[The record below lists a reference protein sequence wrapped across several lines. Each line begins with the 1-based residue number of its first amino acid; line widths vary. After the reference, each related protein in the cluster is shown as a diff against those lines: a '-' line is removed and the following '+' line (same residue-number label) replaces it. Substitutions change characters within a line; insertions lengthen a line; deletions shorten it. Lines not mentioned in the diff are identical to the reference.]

1 MIVVDVAS
9 GKVTVLTEDV
19 NVVRGFSP
27 RGDRIPQAPL
37 VCDGGAF
44 YNDLYSIGVDGSDPG
59 SSSPGLRRGV
69 ADAVMRRVS
78 RRRSDRRLTIG
89 R

>member
-27 RGDRIPQAPL
+27 RGDRIP
-37 VCDGGAF
+37 
-44 YNDLYSIGVDGSDPG
+44 
-59 SSSPGLRRGV
+59 
-69 ADAVMRRVS
+69 
-78 RRRSDRRLTIG
+78 
-89 R
+89 